1 MTKTPTELLEGAYD
15 LQNAGDNITYY
26 KDFAAHYDAGFADEM
41 GYNSPNALAD
51 AFHKLATETDRP
63 IADIGCGTG
72 LAAQALNLPND
83 VIDGY
88 DISPEML
95 DKAREKHLYRA
106 LYNANLKLPLDAH
119 PNDYGALI
127 SVGTFTLG
135 HLGPQDLGN
144 LLTLLRPNGL
154 VCITVSA
161 AHFKAQGFA
170 AFLDELHG
178 SGKITAP
185 QIFTIPIYVDK
196 AHDHAAD
203 KAHILSFRKAQKFLM

>member
-1 MTKTPTELLEGAYD
+1 MSKTPTELLEGAYD
-15 LQNAGDNITYY
+15 LQDATDNIAYY
-26 KDFAAHYDAGFADEM
+26 KDFADHYDKGFADNM
-41 GYNSPNALAD
+41 GYNSPEALAET
-51 AFHKLATETDRP
+51 FHKLATESDRP

-72 LAAQALNLPND
+72 LAALALGLSKD

-95 DKAREKHLYRA
+95 DKARAKDLYRN
-106 LYNANLKLPLDAH
+106 LYNANLKQPLDAY
-119 PNDYGALI
+119 PDNYGALI

-135 HLGPQDLGN
+135 HLGPHDLGS

-170 AFLDELHG
+170 AFLQDLHTV
-178 SGKITAP
+178 GKITSP
-185 QIFTIPIYVDK
+185 QIHTVPIYTKDN
-196 AHDHAAD
+196 HNHAAD
-203 KAHILSFRKAQKFLM
+203 KTHILSFRKQKIL

>member
-1 MTKTPTELLEGAYD
+1 MTEKPIKLLEGAYN
-15 LQNAGDNITYY
+15 LQNEADNIAYY
-26 KDFAAHYDAGFADEM
+26 KDFAALYDDGFADAL
-41 GYNSPNALAD
+41 GYNTPNALAET
-51 AFHKLATETDRP
+51 FLEIATEADRP

-72 LAAQALNLPND
+72 LVAGALGLPRD

-88 DISPEML
+88 DISSEML

-106 LYNANLKLPLDAH
+106 VYQANLKQALEAY

-144 LLTLLRPNGL
+144 LLGFLRKDGL
-154 VCITVSA
+154 VCITISA

-170 AFLDELHG
+170 EFLNGLHDA
-178 SGKITAP
+178 GKITSP
-185 QIFTIPIYVDK
+185 QIRTVPIYAKD
-196 AHDHAAD
+196 DHEHAKD
-203 KAHILSFRKAQKFLM
+203 KAHILSFRKA

>member
-15 LQNAGDNITYY
+15 LRTSADNIAYY
-26 KDFAAHYDAGFADEM
+26 KDFATRYNDGFADAL
-41 GYNSPNALAD
+41 GYNSPAALAEV
-51 AFHKLATETDRP
+51 FYKLATDKDSP

-72 LAAQALNLPND
+72 LAAVALGTPKAS
-83 VIDGY
+83 IDGY

-95 DKAREKHLYRA
+95 EKAREKQLYRC
-106 LYNANLKLPLDAH
+106 LYNANLKQSLDAY

-135 HLGPQDLGN
+135 HLGPDDLGN

-154 VCITVSA
+154 ICITVSA

-170 AFLDELHG
+170 AFLDSLQMAG
-178 SGKITAP
+178 TITAP
-185 QIFTIPIYVDK
+185 QIHTVPIYTK
-196 AHDHAAD
+196 NTHEHAAD
-203 KAHILSFRKAQKFLM
+203 TTHILSFRKA